1 MGDRLPSVLREDPT
15 EVSRTHPGEVSA
27 QPWLL
32 PAQKKPSFTTE
43 IGEISRQSGVVFAG
57 TAFSAVVGYL
67 FKIYLARTLGAEALG
82 IYALGMTVVGF
93 VGVFGGLG
101 LTWAAS
107 RFPAEYL
114 GAGRTEELRSFIA
127 WGVLVL
133 LTVDGALA
141 GLVVLAGRWVSVR
154 VYHAPAL
161 AHYLHLFAAM
171 LVLGALTTFFAQ
183 LLCGY
188 KNVAT
193 KTVITN
199 FGAVSLTVVF
209 TLILIALGT
218 GLWGYI
224 FAQVASSAV
233 VLALLIWSVQKLTP
247 PPARF
252 ALKKIAPP
260 RRRIFSFATA
270 AFAMDIVGFLY
281 AQTDKVVL
289 GFYLNPR
296 AVGVYAV
303 AATIVAFL
311 AIALQSVNQIF
322 APTIAD
328 LHARG
333 ESALLHRLFQTTTKW
348 ITALTFPL
356 VVAVMIFSRPL
367 MRIFGPDF
375 EPGWIILVVGAA
387 GQLVN
392 CATGSVGFLL
402 LMSGNER
409 RLVRIQL
416 VMGVIAV
423 SLCLLCV
430 PRWGMAGAAV
440 AAALASAGT
449 NVSCLFEVRKRLGFL
464 PYNRSYLRLALP
476 SVATLTAA
484 IAMRFALRPLGSDI
498 VAVILTTVVSYVL
511 FLGIALLFGLD
522 AEDRLIASA
531 VWYKVRSFRR
541 RTQLAAA

>member
-1 MGDRLPSVLREDPT
+1 LLGLQEAET
-15 EVSRTHPGEVSA
+15 ERHRSTAGEVSS
-27 QPWLL
+27 PLPLL
-32 PAQKKPSFTTE
+32 SMQKRPNFTAE

-57 TAFSAVVGYL
+57 TVFSAAVGYF
-67 FKIYLARTLGAEALG
+67 FKIYLARTLGAESLG

-93 VGVFGGLG
+93 IGVFGGLG

-107 RFPAEYL
+107 RFPAEYI
-114 GAGRTEELRSFIA
+114 ASGRTEELRSFIA

-133 LTVDGALA
+133 LAVDGALA

-154 VYHAPAL
+154 IYHAPAL
-161 AHYLHLFAAM
+161 SHYLHLFAAM

-188 KNVAT
+188 KNVARR
-193 KTVITN
+193 TVITS
-199 FGAVSLTVVF
+199 FGTVSLTVIF
-209 TLILIALGT
+209 TLILIALGR

-224 FAQVASSAV
+224 FAQVASSVV
-233 VLALLIWSVQKLTP
+233 VLALLIWSVHKRTP
-247 PPARF
+247 PAARF
-252 ALKKIAPP
+252 ALKKIARPP
-260 RRRIFSFATA
+260 RHIFSFAAA

-281 AQTDKVVL
+281 SQADKVVL

-311 AIALQSVNQIF
+311 PIALQSVNQIF

-333 ESALLHRLFQTTTKW
+333 ESELLHRLFQTTTKW

-356 VVAVMIFSRPL
+356 VVVVMIFSRPL
-367 MRIFGPDF
+367 MRIFGPQF

-392 CATGSVGFLL
+392 CATGSVGYLL

-416 VMGVIAV
+416 MMGVITV

-430 PRWGMAGAAV
+430 PRWGIAGAAA
-440 AAALASAGT
+440 AAALANAGT
-449 NVSCLFEVRKRLGFL
+449 NLSCLLEVNKRLGFF

-476 SVATLTAA
+476 SVVTLAAA
-484 IAMRFALRPLGSDI
+484 IGMRFALRPLGSDI
-498 VAVILTTVVSYVL
+498 AAVVLTTVVGYVL
-511 FLGIALLFGLD
+511 FLGIAFLFGLD
-522 AEDRLIASA
+522 ANDRLIASA
-531 VWYKVRSFRR
+531 AWHKVRSLRSE
-541 RTQLAAA
+541 TQLAAA

>member
-1 MGDRLPSVLREDPT
+1 MPIVLQSDQT
-15 EVSRTHPGEVSA
+15 DVHRTHPGEVSS
-27 QPWLL
+27 QPSLL
-32 PAQKKPSFTTE
+32 STQEKPNFTTE

-57 TAFSAVVGYL
+57 TVFSAAVGYL
-67 FKIYLARTLGAEALG
+67 FKIYLARRLGAEALG
-82 IYALGMTVVGF
+82 IYALGMTVVGS

-127 WGVLVL
+127 WGFLVL
-133 LTVDGALA
+133 LALDGALA

-188 KNVAT
+188 KNVAG

-199 FGAVSLTVVF
+199 FAAVSLTVVF

-224 FAQVASSAV
+224 FAQVASAAV
-233 VLALLIWSVQKLTP
+233 VLTLLIRSVHKRTP
-247 PPARF
+247 PAARF
-252 ALKKIAPP
+252 ALKKIARPP
-260 RRRIFSFATA
+260 RQIFSFATA
-270 AFAMDIVGFLY
+270 AFAMDVVGFLY
-281 AQTDKVVL
+281 TQTDKVVL

-311 AIALQSVNQIF
+311 PIALQSVNQIF

-328 LHARG
+328 LCARG
-333 ESALLHRLFQTTTKW
+333 ESALLRRLFQTTTKW
-348 ITALTFPL
+348 IIAISFPL

-367 MRIFGPDF
+367 MRIFGSDF
-375 EPGWIILVVGAA
+375 EPGWITLVVGAA

-392 CATGSVGFLL
+392 CAAGSVGYLL

-409 RLVRIQL
+409 RLVRIQSI
-416 VMGVIAV
+416 MGVVTV

-430 PRWGMAGAAV
+430 PRWGIAGAAV
-440 AAALASAGT
+440 AAALAGAGT
-449 NVSCLFEVRKRLGFL
+449 NVSCLLEVSKRLGFL

-476 SVATLTAA
+476 AVATVTAA
-484 IAMRFALRPLGSDI
+484 IAMRFALRPLRSDI
-498 VAVILTTVVSYVL
+498 AAVILTTVVSYVL
-511 FLGIALLFGLD
+511 FLGITLLFGLD
-522 AEDRLIASA
+522 ADDRLIASA

>member
-1 MGDRLPSVLREDPT
+1 LPTVFQEERT
-15 EVSRTHPGEVSA
+15 ELCRTDSGEVFSQPQFLSA
-27 QPWLL
+27 QRNLN
-32 PAQKKPSFTTE
+32 FTTQ
-43 IGEISRQSGVVFAG
+43 IGEISRQSSVVFAG
-57 TAFSAVVGYL
+57 TIFSAGVGYL
-67 FKIYLARTLGAEALG
+67 FKIYLARMLGAEALG

-93 VGVFGGLG
+93 VGVFGGVG

-127 WGVLVL
+127 WGTLVL
-133 LTVDGALA
+133 LAVDGVLA
-141 GLVVLAGRWVSVR
+141 GLVMLAGRWVSLR

-161 AHYLHLFAAM
+161 AHYLNLFAAM

-183 LLCGY
+183 LLSGY
-188 KNVAT
+188 KNVSRR
-193 KTVITN
+193 TVITN
-199 FGAVSLTVVF
+199 FVAVSLTVVF
-209 TLILIALGT
+209 TLILIALRM

-224 FAQVASSAV
+224 FAQLASSAV

-247 PPARF
+247 SPAKF
-252 ALKKIAPP
+252 ALKKISQPP
-260 RRRIFSFATA
+260 RQILSFATA

-281 AQTDKVVL
+281 GQTDKVVL

-311 AIALQSVNQIF
+311 PIALQSVNQIF

-333 ESALLHRLFQTTTKW
+333 EMQLLRRLFQTSTKW
-348 ITALTFPL
+348 ITAFTFPL
-356 VVAVMIFSRPL
+356 VVVVTIFSRPL

-375 EPGWIILVVGAA
+375 EPGWIILVVGGA

-392 CATGSVGFLL
+392 CATGSVGYLL

-416 VMGVIAV
+416 VMGVV
-423 SLCLLCV
+423 TVGLCLLCV
-430 PRWGMAGAAV
+430 PRWGIAGAAI
-440 AAALASAGT
+440 AAALANAGT
-449 NVSCLFEVRKRLGFL
+449 NFSCLIEVKRRLGFL

-476 SVATLTAA
+476 SVATVTAA
-484 IAMRFALRPLGSDI
+484 IGMKFALRPIGSDI
-498 VAVILTTVVSYVL
+498 PAVILTTLVSYVV
-511 FLGIALLFGLD
+511 FLGIAFFSGLD
-522 AEDRLIASA
+522 ADDRLIASA
-531 VWYKVRSFRR
+531 VWYKIRSFRR
-541 RTQLAAA
+541 GTQLAAA